1 VVLAL
6 FVVAYVLAISA
17 HPLRWERWV
26 IPVLP
31 FVALFAAVGVSA
43 LAKGLSQRI
52 EVISHTGWMVAVGAA
67 LVLPLL
73 LQTVQ
78 QGMNR
83 AGTDTRAQARE
94 WLLANVPAKSK
105 VLIEAYGPQAPKVP
119 KVPKDHCQLYNAGGE
134 QVLRRPQGLR
144 SHVIPSGF
152 LSEGGTLEALAA
164 EGVEYVVLSSFY
176 ERFKGMNH
184 AEVFAMVDNYETVL
198 KLPLPH
204 TPEASA
210 VVVPGAPP
218 VVN

>member
-1 VVLAL
+1 M

-78 QGMNR
+78 QGTGPRPGSGCWRTYRRR
-83 AGTDTRAQARE
+83 A
-94 WLLANVPAKSK
+94 
-105 VLIEAYGPQAPKVP
+105 
-119 KVPKDHCQLYNAGGE
+119 
-134 QVLRRPQGLR
+134 R
-144 SHVIPSGF
+144 S
-152 LSEGGTLEALAA
+152 
-164 EGVEYVVLSSFY
+164 
-176 ERFKGMNH
+176 
-184 AEVFAMVDNYETVL
+184 
-198 KLPLPH
+198 
-204 TPEASA
+204 
-210 VVVPGAPP
+210 
-218 VVN
+218 